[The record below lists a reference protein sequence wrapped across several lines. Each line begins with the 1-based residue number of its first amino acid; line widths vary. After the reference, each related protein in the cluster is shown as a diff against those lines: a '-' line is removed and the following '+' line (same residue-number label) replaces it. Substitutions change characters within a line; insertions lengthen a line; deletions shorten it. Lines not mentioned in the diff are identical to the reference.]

1 MRATCPSTRTKAKI
15 MEHVTHPIL
24 DPHSR
29 VSRNISIRATRLARS
44 GAVPGMDPEDVA
56 QDLRLHLFR
65 RESGFRPDRG
75 QYDTFADRV
84 LTNRVASLAAPTHRL
99 HAERLWTSF
108 DTPINTS
115 AEAGSVSWGKF
126 LPQGAALHAPARS
139 VDDAICL
146 GLDVER
152 LLSRLKPL
160 CRAVA
165 IELAHSSVAEAASA
179 LSIHRST
186 VYACL
191 ATIRTVAIDLGLNN
205 YLGPARQISH
215 RAGM

>member
-1 MRATCPSTRTKAKI
+1 MRATCPSTRNKAKI
-15 MEHVTHPIL
+15 MEHFTHPIL

-44 GAVPGMDPEDVA
+44 GAVPGMEPEDVA
-56 QDLRLHLFR
+56 QELRLHLLR
-65 RESGFRPDRG
+65 RESRFRPERG

-84 LTNRVASLAAPTHRL
+84 LTNRAATLAAPTHRL

-115 AEAGSVSWGKF
+115 AEAGSLSWGEF
-126 LPQGAALHAPARS
+126 LPQNAALHAPARA
-139 VDDAICL
+139 VEDAICL
-146 GLDVER
+146 VLDVQH
-152 LLSRLKPL
+152 LLSRLTPL

-165 IELAHSSVAEAASA
+165 IELANSSVAEAASV
-179 LSIHRST
+179 LLIHRST

-191 ATIRTVAIDLGLNN
+191 ATIRRVAIDLGLDN
-205 YLGPARQISH
+205 YLGPARQIRP